1 MKRHLLF
8 IGLCAAT
15 LTYTSSCKKNSF
27 EDMYRDPGKV
37 TETTVEKQFAG
48 MIYSYRQLI
57 VPEYRNLF
65 VTLRPTIFRYL
76 HTTGWINETNQ
87 LLPGGAAIED
97 RWSRYYEGLS
107 QYRELETIY
116 NNSVAAEKEEKR
128 IFFLTAK
135 ILFYDQTQQTVDLHG
150 PIPWSK
156 AGMLSTN
163 KSDYQNSYP
172 AYDQPEDIYSTMIS
186 DLKSISAELNTI
198 TVGKSMTEKF
208 KTQDIINNGDIA
220 LWKKYC
226 NSLRLRLLT
235 RVAASSKFGTQ
246 ANQEIAEIV
255 NNQNTNPLI
264 LTNAENAQLDI
275 YNLDDNSI
283 NTKNIRDAFEASG
296 WYANLASKRMIDHMV
311 DKVDPRLPYMF
322 EPGTAATGKF
332 IGLDQ
337 TKPSADQVALV
348 NGGTLSI
355 FNRSTYSRNQ
365 YFPGVLFSATET
377 NLLLAEYYNKSG
389 NAGAAKTAFEKSIK
403 ESIDLYKNIRSKS
416 NDNLIPAPAN
426 PTESAITAY
435 INNINWDA
443 AGNKLELIATQKWIH
458 FNVIQTVQAWSEQRR
473 LDFPKFDFVVQGA
486 DIQKT
491 VPVKF
496 TLPPSESVYNATNYE
511 AVKAQDNVNTKLF
524 WDVN

>member
-1 MKRHLLF
+1 
-8 IGLCAAT
+8 
-15 LTYTSSCKKNSF
+15 
-27 EDMYRDPGKV
+27 
-37 TETTVEKQFAG
+37 
-48 MIYSYRQLI
+48 
-57 VPEYRNLF
+57 
-65 VTLRPTIFRYL
+65 
-76 HTTGWINETNQ
+76 
-87 LLPGGAAIED
+87 
-97 RWSRYYEGLS
+97 
-107 QYRELETIY
+107 
-116 NNSVAAEKEEKR
+116 
-128 IFFLTAK
+128 
-135 ILFYDQTQQTVDLHG
+135 
-150 PIPWSK
+150 
-156 AGMLSTN
+156 
-163 KSDYQNSYP
+163 
-172 AYDQPEDIYSTMIS
+172 
-186 DLKSISAELNTI
+186 
-198 TVGKSMTEKF
+198 
-208 KTQDIINNGDIA
+208 
-220 LWKKYC
+220 
-226 NSLRLRLLT
+226 
-235 RVAASSKFGTQ
+235 
-246 ANQEIAEIV
+246 
-255 NNQNTNPLI
+255 
-264 LTNAENAQLDI
+264 
-275 YNLDDNSI
+275 
-283 NTKNIRDAFEASG
+283 
-296 WYANLASKRMIDHMV
+296 MIDHMV

>member
-1 MKRHLLF
+1 MKRYLLF

-15 LTYTSSCKKNSF
+15 LAYTSSCKKTSF
-27 EDMYRDPGKV
+27 DDMYRDPGKV

-57 VPEYRNLF
+57 APEYRNLF
-65 VTLRPTIFRYL
+65 VTLRPTLFRYL
-76 HTTGWINETNQ
+76 HTSGWINETNQ
-87 LLPGGAAIED
+87 LLPGAAAIED
-97 RWSRYYEGLS
+97 RWTRYYEGLA

-116 NNSVAAEKEEKR
+116 NKSVEVEKKEKR

-150 PIPWSK
+150 SIPWSK

-163 KSDYQNSYP
+163 NSDYQNSYP
-172 AYDQPEDIYSTMIS
+172 EYDQAEDIYATMIS

-198 TVGKSMTEKF
+198 TVGTAMKNKF
-208 KTQDIINNGDIA
+208 KTQDIINSGDIE
-220 LWKKYC
+220 LWEKYC
-226 NSLRLRLLT
+226 NSLRLRILT
-235 RVAASSKFGTQ
+235 RVAASSKFTTQ
-246 ANQEIAEIV
+246 ANQEIAEII
-255 NNQNTNPLI
+255 NNQNSNPLI

-296 WYANLASKRMIDHMV
+296 WYANLASKKMIDHMV
-311 DKVDPRLPYMF
+311 DKSDPRLPYMF
-322 EPGTAATGKF
+322 ESGEKANGKY

-337 TKPSADQVALV
+337 TKPSADQTASAIA
-348 NGGTLSI
+348 GTIAI

-377 NLLLAEYYNKSG
+377 HLLLAEYYNNSG
-389 NAGAAKTAFEKSIK
+389 NSAAAKMAFETSIK
-403 ESIDLYKNIRSKS
+403 ESIELYKNIRASS
-416 NDNLIPAPAN
+416 NDNTVDAPEN
-426 PTESAITAY
+426 PTEAAITTY
-435 INNINWDA
+435 LNNLKWDVA
-443 AGNKLELIATQKWIH
+443 ANKLELIATQKWIH

-473 LDFPKFDFVVQGA
+473 LDFPKFDFVVQNA

-496 TLPPSESVYNATNYE
+496 NLPPSESVYNAANHA
-511 AVKAQDNVNTKLF
+511 AVKDQDNVNIKLF